1 MSNLFFRTSVAPYRI
16 DTYNA
21 MHDLWGYEFYFLDKE
36 DTSQPFDMQRLYD
49 ECHFQPHFLKT
60 FSVLKRRFKVCT
72 KLRSILKK
80 HNPEV
85 VIVPEYKLLTLQ
97 VLLLRKLIRKRFKV
111 VSMCDDS
118 YDMVANHNDFSR
130 VHGWARNLI
139 APRLDDLLLVD
150 SKVVEWYQQKFSKGI
165 WLPIIRDDVKELEAY
180 RRVLPISQRFAD
192 QYDLWGKKILLSVSR
207 LVALKNLER
216 TIQAVNRCKEDFVFV
231 IVGSGEEEAH
241 LQQVAKDCSHRILF
255 VGQQFGDEVRAWYN
269 LASVFILAS
278 TQEAYGAVTNEALL
292 AGCRCVVSSHCGS
305 NCLIDKTNG
314 SEINPMDECDIT
326 AKIDHEMQLSE
337 QIPSQSDLL
346 KSRNSLMNF
355 TFKETVVRV
364 FEQISTRKNNQ

>member
-1 MSNLFFRTSVAPYRI
+1 MTNLFFRTSVAPYRI

-21 MHDLWGYEFYFLDKE
+21 MHDLWGFEFYFLDKE
-36 DTSQPFDMQRLYD
+36 DTSQPFDMQRLYA
-49 ECHFQPHFLKT
+49 ECRFQPHFLKT

-72 KLRSILKK
+72 ELRSILKQ

-85 VIVPEYKLLTLQ
+85 VIVPEYKLLTIQ
-97 VLLLRKLIRKRFKV
+97 VLLLRRLMRKHFKV

-150 SKVVEWYQQKFSKGI
+150 SKVVTWYQQKFSKGI

-192 QYDLWGKKILLSVSR
+192 QYNLRGKKVLLSVSR

-216 TIQAVNRCKEDFVFV
+216 VILAVNRCKEDFVFV
-231 IVGSGEEEAH
+231 IVGSGEEETH
-241 LQQVAKDCSHRILF
+241 LKQVAKDCTHQVLF
-255 VGQQFGDEVRAWYN
+255 VGQYFGDEVRAWYN

-305 NCLIDKTNG
+305 NCLIDKANG
-314 SEINPMDECDIT
+314 AEIDPYDIQDI
-326 AKIDHEMQLSE
+326 AEKVEQEMQLAA
-337 QIPSQSDLL
+337 PVPTQSDMFV
-346 KSRNSLMNF
+346 SRKSLMKF
-355 TFKETVVRV
+355 TFQETLKRV
-364 FEQISTRKNNQ
+364 FENVREC